1 MVPVS
6 SIKTLFRSVFTVNRD
21 SSTNVNID
29 TNSTNSPSPTPTS
42 PQPGNDMDTHD
53 GIEMNSTTR
62 PLPVPTS
69 PLPGNEIDAYHDK
82 GKLDL
87 KKINYEKDDTDIS
100 TDTVSSSTDTAESTK
115 DRIAR
120 EGEKDRKRP
129 RESTTKE
136 GSTNRDVSH
145 EGNSTRIVLS
155 RGLEGEFTI
164 LPYRYIITTIANIYG
179 PNDMLL
185 QNYHLYRCG
194 SKGGNEGRNSRFRL
208 HLVYG

>member
-1 MVPVS
+1 MVS

-53 GIEMNSTTR
+53 GIETNSTTR

-87 KKINYEKDDTDIS
+87 KKSNCEKDDTDIS

-129 RESTTKE
+129 RESTTKVIT
-136 GSTNRDVSH
+136 SSFLMSFLRY
-145 EGNSTRIVLS
+145 
-155 RGLEGEFTI
+155 LEVKSI
-164 LPYRYIITTIANIYG
+164 R
-179 PNDMLL
+179 
-185 QNYHLYRCG
+185 
-194 SKGGNEGRNSRFRL
+194 
-208 HLVYG
+208 